1 VACAVVCAAEDCQL
15 VVWGSRVMIGFFMR
29 CRVEGSVVA
38 EGQCIGGFVGT
49 GGGGCNNWPQ

>member
-1 VACAVVCAAEDCQL
+1 MVCAAEDCQL